1 MPECEIC
8 GRKVATVYE
17 ITLDG
22 AQMLVCEKD
31 ARGRDVLKTFG
42 AEERKQESARNK
54 STSAPVTRESGQEE
68 VVENYGEKIRV
79 AREALGL
86 PLKVLAERIS
96 EKESTLLRIEK
107 QKTLPSEKTRQKLE
121 KELGIKLVSRGTE
134 EKRFVAAKKSE
145 PVTLWDL
152 AKKDEKQGE

>member
-31 ARGRDVLKTFG
+31 AQGRDVLKTFG
-42 AEERKQESARNK
+42 PEEQKQESAKN
-54 STSAPVTRESGQEE
+54 APVAKESGPEE
-68 VVENYGEKIRV
+68 VVEGYGEKIRI

-86 PLKVLAERIS
+86 PLKVLAERIN
-96 EKESTLLRIEK
+96 EKESTLNRVEK
-107 QKTLPSEKTRQKLE
+107 QETLPSEKTRQKLE
-121 KELGIKLVSRGTE
+121 KELGIKLLSKGND
-134 EKRFVAAKKSE
+134 EKRFVAAKKNE

>member
-31 ARGRDVLKTFG
+31 AQGRDVLKTFG
-42 AEERKQESARNK
+42 TEERKRESAK
-54 STSAPVTRESGQEE
+54 AAPVAKESGPEE
-68 VVENYGEKIRV
+68 IIENYGEKIRA

-86 PLKVLAERIS
+86 PLKVLAEKIS
-96 EKESTLLRIEK
+96 EKESTLTRVEK
-107 QKTLPSEKTRQKLE
+107 QETLPSEKTRQKLE
-121 KELGIKLVSRGTE
+121 KELGIKLLSKGTE
-134 EKRFVAAKKSE
+134 EKKFVAAKKNE

-152 AKKDEKQGE
+152 AKKEKEEGE